1 MSMQDA
7 NTPPNTAST
16 AGDGEP
22 PPTSPSATKDPAAYD
37 RPMRDAPSPRRLGP
51 LIVIGVGVAVCAFAA
66 FSLSQNK
73 SARAALAA
81 APEEIEYTTGVTTD
95 DLPAP
100 KAEPPPPAPARAADV
115 QLTGYATQASA
126 EERSAQQLADA
137 RRRAPVLIL
146 GAGRAAD
153 RTAPAADA
161 YPQTD
166 AQPPLLA
173 RAQTASSA
181 ARAMRA
187 ATRQDTTLPEG
198 AFIAATLETAIQS
211 DLPGGIRA
219 VVARDVYAADATRLL
234 VPRGSRLIG
243 EYRSGLVRGQSRVF
257 AVWTRLIRPDGVSIL
272 LDARV
277 TDGAGQSGA
286 AGVRDSHF
294 FERFGAAVLL
304 SLIDGAV
311 TAAANDAG
319 SGQDARVVVQTGS
332 DFSRAAEI
340 ALQNAIS
347 IPPTIRVAPGTRLQV
362 FVNRDIDF
370 SSVIAGG
377 LVMPELP

>member
-1 MSMQDA
+1 
-7 NTPPNTAST
+7 
-16 AGDGEP
+16 
-22 PPTSPSATKDPAAYD
+22 
-37 RPMRDAPSPRRLGP
+37 MRDAPSPRRLAP
-51 LIVIGVGVAVCAFAA
+51 LLVIGVGLTVCAIAA
-66 FSLSQNK
+66 FSLSQK
-73 SARAALAA
+73 QTPRAALAA

-100 KAEPPPPAPARAADV
+100 KAELPSPAPVRAADAR
-115 QLTGYATQASA
+115 LTGYATQASA
-126 EERSAQQLADA
+126 EERYAQQLVDA

-146 GAGRAAD
+146 GSNLGGGRGGAAD
-153 RTAPAADA
+153 RGMTTGDAD
-161 YPQTD
+161 PQLDSRTSIV
-166 AQPPLLA
+166 A
-173 RAQTASSA
+173 RSQTVASSA
-181 ARAMRA
+181 QAIRAR
-187 ATRQDTTLPEG
+187 TRQDTTLPEG

-257 AVWTRLIRPDGVSIL
+257 AVWTRLVRPDGVSIL

-277 TDGAGQSGA
+277 TDGAGRTGA
-286 AGVRDSHF
+286 TGARDSHF

-311 TAAANDAG
+311 TVAANDAG
-319 SGQDARVVVQTGS
+319 SRDDARLVVQTGG

-340 ALQNAIS
+340 ALQNTIA
-347 IPPTIRVAPGTRLQV
+347 IPPTIHVAPGTRLQV

-370 SSVIAGG
+370 STVIADASS
-377 LVMPELP
+377 LSMLP